1 MQMKVFHG
9 ALKHMLINYYDVL
22 IIKQEKRELIS
33 FSFTIIF
40 FSIIL
45 IFNKEI

>member
-33 FSFTIIF
+33 FF
-40 FSIIL
+40 FYYNLFLNNIN
-45 IFNKEI
+45 F

>member
-1 MQMKVFHG
+1 MKVFHG

-33 FSFTIIF
+33 FF
-40 FSIIL
+40 FYYNLFLNNIN
-45 IFNKEI
+45 F